1 MLVSMTNKS
10 LGHLSSKMIDIP
22 PQKAENFDQMCG
34 LEA

>member
-1 MLVSMTNKS
+1 MLVSMTNES

-22 PQKAENFDQMCG
+22 LQKVETFDQMCG